1 MIWVI
6 RQGDFDLGI
15 LVSGAKPRQTR
26 RSLPMALLRAREAV
40 MVNFRPML
48 GKFDVTEQQWRVVR
62 VVAEAGKLAA
72 TEVAAR
78 ASILAPSLTRMIR
91 SLEERKFIRRSKDAG
106 DGRRVMLEIAPAGAK
121 LIERASPESLAIY
134 DRLEREFGKAKLE
147 TLLDL
152 LDELTRQQQD

>member
-1 MIWVI
+1 MN
-6 RQGDFDLGI
+6 GI
-15 LVSGAKPRQTR
+15 KPKQTR

-48 GKFDVTEQQWRVVR
+48 SRHDMTEQQWRVVR
-62 VVAEAGKLAA
+62 VVAEAGRLDA

-91 SLEERKFIRRSKDAG
+91 SLEERKFIKKRKDAN
-106 DGRRVMLEIAPAGAK
+106 DGRRVILEIAPAGIA

-134 DRLEREFGKAKLE
+134 DRLEAQFGRAKLD

-152 LDELTRQQQD
+152 LDELTEGKLT

>member
-1 MIWVI
+1 MN
-6 RQGDFDLGI
+6 GI
-15 LVSGAKPRQTR
+15 KPKQTR
-26 RSLPMALLRAREAV
+26 RSLPMALLRAREAI

-48 GKFDVTEQQWRVVR
+48 SRHDMTEQQWRVVR
-62 VVAEAGKLAA
+62 VVAEAGRLDA

-91 SLEERKFIRRSKDAG
+91 SLEERKFIKKRKDAN
-106 DGRRVMLEIAPAGAK
+106 DGRRVILEIAPAGIA

-134 DRLEREFGKAKLE
+134 DRLEAQFGRAKLD

-152 LDELTRQQQD
+152 LDELTERKLT

>member
-1 MIWVI
+1 MN
-6 RQGDFDLGI
+6 GI
-15 LVSGAKPRQTR
+15 KPKQTR

-48 GKFDVTEQQWRVVR
+48 SRHDMTEQQWRVVR
-62 VVAEAGKLAA
+62 VVAEAGRLDA

-78 ASILAPSLTRMIR
+78 TSILAPSLTRMIR
-91 SLEERKFIRRSKDAG
+91 SLEERKFIKKRKDAN
-106 DGRRVMLEIAPAGAK
+106 DGRRVILEIAPAGIA

-134 DRLEREFGKAKLE
+134 DRLEAQFGRAKLD

-152 LDELTRQQQD
+152 LDELTEGKLT